1 MLLPAHGLQE
11 YDPLTVSL
19 ADALQVLATKSRWAT
34 SKAAR
39 QATLAAAEAV
49 AEAAAAEEAGEEA
62 GEEGAGKKKRG
73 RPGKAALKK
82 KAAASG
88 TAGASIS
95 AAVVAAKVAE
105 AAAEGGGREAAMAH
119 VEARLAL
126 DAAAAVEIGRLQEAL
141 GLGDAADV
149 GPQTAEQSRAAQASQ
164 NRGPTAFNIF
174 YRREAQQGTG
184 AARQRDSGTAR
195 RGPGLNLLA
204 AQLAGWAG
212 AASPCLK
219 LAG

>member
-1 MLLPAHGLQE
+1 MKV
-11 YDPLTVSL
+11 TL
-19 ADALQVLATKSRWAT
+19 ADALQVLATKNRWAT

-49 AEAAAAEEAGEEA
+49 AEAAAAEEAGE
-62 GEEGAGKKKRG
+62 GAGQEVVGKKGRG
-73 RPGKAALKK
+73 RPGKAASK

-88 TAGASIS
+88 TA
-95 AAVVAAKVAE
+95 
-105 AAAEGGGREAAMAH
+105 GGGREAAMAH

-174 YRREAQQGTG
+174 YRRKAQQGSG
-184 AARQRDSGTAR
+184 PVRQWDS
-195 RGPGLNLLA
+195 GPGLNLLA
-204 AQLAGWAG
+204 A
-212 AASPCLK
+212 
-219 LAG
+219 

>member
-1 MLLPAHGLQE
+1 MKV
-11 YDPLTVSL
+11 TL
-19 ADALQVLATKSRWAT
+19 ADALQVLATKNRWAT

-49 AEAAAAEEAGEEA
+49 AEAAAAEEAGE
-62 GEEGAGKKKRG
+62 GAGQEVVGKKGRG
-73 RPGKAALKK
+73 RPGKAASK

-95 AAVVAAKVAE
+95 AAVAAAKVAE
-105 AAAEGGGREAAMAH
+105 AAAVGGGREAAMAH

-174 YRREAQQGTG
+174 YRRKAQQGSG
-184 AARQRDSGTAR
+184 PVRQWDS
-195 RGPGLNLLA
+195 GPGLNLLA
-204 AQLAGWAG
+204 A
-212 AASPCLK
+212 
-219 LAG
+219 